1 MSFGCLTFT
10 QVYKAGLYGDRY
22 AYIAVGWY
30 TTKSWVDVP
39 QDVDC
44 SSAQIRE
51 AMAYV
56 ITVGNLGLGE
66 LDATSVSGM
75 TSVQLEDVLKTR
87 LAGQLF
93 IGRRARNAYDAV
105 WSVALALN
113 ETETVLEQSGEHRTR
128 PGIPSTTVRSRRGWQ
143 CGLMVGTQLRQS
155 EGSGFKFRSGQIAYF
170 HSVKTRLSTLGTGD
184 VPRGSDST

>member
-1 MSFGCLTFT
+1 MMNDVARISRQHVSLGCLTFT

-22 AYIAVGWY
+22 AYIAIGWY
-30 TTKSWVDVP
+30 SERAWEAIP

-51 AMAYV
+51 AMKYV
-56 ITVGNLGLGE
+56 ITIGNLELGE

-75 TSVQLEDVLKTR
+75 TSPQLEDVLKTR

-105 WSVALALN
+105 WSAALALN
-113 ETETVLEQSGEHRTR
+113 KTEAVLEQSGEYRWVCTR
-128 PGIPSTTVRSRRGWQ
+128 ANKTVTTQ
-143 CGLMVGTQLRQS
+143 KYT
-155 EGSGFKFRSGQIAYF
+155 IIYNY
-170 HSVKTRLSTLGTGD
+170 TLDG
-184 VPRGSDST
+184 